1 MVRKEMK
8 NFQETYVDFLIDNIW
23 LIVVMCQAGMTNPH
37 VPLPCSKNP
46 SDLEGDDISSLL
58 TKFTTGEI
66 EAFSTYLRMDAANS

>member
-8 NFQETYVDFLIDNIW
+8 NFQETYVDFLIVNIW

-46 SDLEGDDISSLL
+46 SDLEGDSSLL
-58 TKFTTGEI
+58 TKFTTSEI
-66 EAFSTYLRMDAANS
+66 EAFSTYL

>member
-1 MVRKEMK
+1 MVRKGMK
-8 NFQETYVDFLIDNIW
+8 NFQETYVDFLIVNIW
-23 LIVVMCQAGMTNPH
+23 LIVVMCQAGMTNPL

-66 EAFSTYLRMDAANS
+66 EAFLTYLRMDAANS

>member
-23 LIVVMCQAGMTNPH
+23 LIVVMCQGMTNPH
-37 VPLPCSKNP
+37 VPLTCSKNP

-58 TKFTTGEI
+58 TKLTTGKI
-66 EAFSTYLRMDAANS
+66 EAFSTYLRMNAANS

>member
-23 LIVVMCQAGMTNPH
+23 LIVVMCQGMTNPH
-37 VPLPCSKNP
+37 VPLSCPKNP

-58 TKFTTGEI
+58 TKLTTGKI
-66 EAFSTYLRMDAANS
+66 EAFSTYLRMNAANS

>member
-1 MVRKEMK
+1 MK
-8 NFQETYVDFLIDNIW
+8 NFQETYVDFLIFNIW

-58 TKFTTGEI
+58 TKFTTGEMKHFRPI
-66 EAFSTYLRMDAANS
+66 FEWMQRILSFE